1 MMFMLYDHLHQ
12 IPQALLSSL
21 LVVITEESLASHPTN
36 GQGHKRRST
45 NIVREKREMTAAM
58 YVSYIIPYRR
68 VQGQK
73 TTSRQCI
80 DLQIRCSVLHMDVSD
95 CVTFENV

>member
-1 MMFMLYDHLHQ
+1 
-12 IPQALLSSL
+12 
-21 LVVITEESLASHPTN
+21 
-36 GQGHKRRST
+36 
-45 NIVREKREMTAAM
+45 MTAAM

-95 CVTFENV
+95 CVTFENVQNTQT